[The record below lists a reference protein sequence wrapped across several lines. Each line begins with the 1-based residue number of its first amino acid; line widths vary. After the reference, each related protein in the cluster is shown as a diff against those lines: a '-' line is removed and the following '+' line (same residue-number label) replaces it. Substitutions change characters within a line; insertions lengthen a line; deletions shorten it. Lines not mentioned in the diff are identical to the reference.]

1 MKSFAWIKT
10 VGVSLLGLSM
20 LAAVLEMGD
29 IPRTLTALDQVGWT
43 GALGLSLWRIMP
55 VTLCAL
61 ALWAVIPSRSGASP
75 VAAMASRLAR
85 DGVSALLP
93 VLPAGG
99 EVVSTRVLTLWGV
112 GTIPALASTV
122 ADVTLETASQALFSV
137 LGFVML
143 VMSLPSLEGR
153 EWAGLAILP
162 PVGLTVGL
170 CLLQHP
176 KVAGWLARLAI
187 KLARQ
192 RLDTED
198 VTAAIAAVY
207 AARTRVA
214 VSTLLHFGG
223 WLIGVG
229 EAWLALTWMDHPL
242 PVTNVIAMEAVVFAL
257 KGVAFM
263 IPWSMG
269 VQEGGYMAL
278 GAALGIPPDV
288 ALGLSLVKRLPD
300 LALGVPGLLM
310 WQWAE
315 RMRRRNQIDKAAGS
329 LDQPPMD
336 QPIEA

>member
-1 MKSFAWIKT
+1 MKLLAWVKALGFT
-10 VGVSLLGLSM
+10 ALGLSI
-20 LAAVLEMGD
+20 LAAAIEMGD
-29 IPRTLTALDQVGWT
+29 IPHTLTALDQVGWT
-43 GALGLSLWRIMP
+43 GALGLSLWRILP

-61 ALWAVIPSRSGASP
+61 ALWAVIPARSGASAA
-75 VAAMASRLAR
+75 AAMASRLAR

-93 VLPAGG
+93 ILPAGG

-143 VMSLPSLEGR
+143 VMTLPSFEGR

-176 KVAGWLARLAI
+176 KVASWLARMAI

-198 VTAAIAAVY
+198 VTSAIAAVY
-207 AARTRVA
+207 AAKGRVA
-214 VSTLLHFGG
+214 ISTLLHFGG

-229 EAWLALTWMDHPL
+229 EAWLALTWMGHPL

-278 GAALGIPPDV
+278 GVALGIPPEV
-288 ALGLSLVKRLPD
+288 ALGLSLAKRLPD

-315 RMRRRNQIDKAAGS
+315 RMHRRTQSDTAV
-329 LDQPPMD
+329 QQPMD